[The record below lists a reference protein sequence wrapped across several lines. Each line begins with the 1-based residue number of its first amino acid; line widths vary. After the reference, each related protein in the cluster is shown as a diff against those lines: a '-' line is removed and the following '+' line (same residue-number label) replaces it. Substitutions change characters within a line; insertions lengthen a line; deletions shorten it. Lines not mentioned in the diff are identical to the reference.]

1 MNNKNKTV
9 VRSMDILNL
18 FIEHTELTFQ
28 EIIDLSG
35 IPKSSVYRMLRSL
48 EEMEFLEKGSD
59 SKYRL
64 GLLFLKFG
72 QLVLGRIDLRKVA
85 YPFMHELHNDVKE
98 AINLIVKDGDEAIY
112 IEKIDTKQKVRLYTS
127 IGRKSPLYAGAC
139 SRAILSFLPDSEV
152 ETYLESIN
160 PKSFANGTITEKD
173 KIYETI
179 KQARI
184 DGYTI
189 SHSELENHTAAI
201 AAPIFNHNGEVIAGI
216 SIAGIEA
223 NYQDENIEIYAKK
236 VKKVAEDISMQLGY
250 SK

>member
-1 MNNKNKTV
+1 M
-9 VRSMDILNL
+9 
-18 FIEHTELTFQ
+18 
-28 EIIDLSG
+28 
-35 IPKSSVYRMLRSL
+35 
-48 EEMEFLEKGSD
+48 
-59 SKYRL
+59 
-64 GLLFLKFG
+64 
-72 QLVLGRIDLRKVA
+72 
-85 YPFMHELHNDVKE
+85 
-98 AINLIVKDGDEAIY
+98 
-112 IEKIDTKQKVRLYTS
+112 
-127 IGRKSPLYAGAC
+127 
-139 SRAILSFLPDSEV
+139 

-173 KIYETI
+173 EIYETI

-236 VKKVAEDISMQLGY
+236 VKKVAEAISMQLGY